1 MLQPETGGRLPL
13 MTSNTLST
21 LRYEILRLSTAEKLA
36 LVEQIWDSIPEDD
49 EALAPTPEQRAD
61 LERRL
66 AEANAD
72 PDGGIPWEEVRD
84 RIRQRKR

>member
-1 MLQPETGGRLPL
+1 

-21 LRYEILRLSTAEKLA
+21 LSTLLHEILRLSTAEKLA

>member
-1 MLQPETGGRLPL
+1 
-13 MTSNTLST
+13 MTSNSLST
-21 LRYEILRLSTAEKLA
+21 LRHEILRLSTAEKLA

-49 EALAPTPEQRAD
+49 EALAPTSEQRAD

>member
-1 MLQPETGGRLPL
+1 MLEPRTGGRLPR
-13 MTSNTLST
+13 MTSSM
-21 LRYEILRLSTAEKLA
+21 LRKEILRLSTAEKLE
-36 LVEQIWDSIPEDD
+36 LVEEIWNSIPEDD
-49 EALAPTPEQRAD
+49 EEAIPPTPEQRVD

-72 PDGGIPWEEVRD
+72 PNGGVPWEEVRD